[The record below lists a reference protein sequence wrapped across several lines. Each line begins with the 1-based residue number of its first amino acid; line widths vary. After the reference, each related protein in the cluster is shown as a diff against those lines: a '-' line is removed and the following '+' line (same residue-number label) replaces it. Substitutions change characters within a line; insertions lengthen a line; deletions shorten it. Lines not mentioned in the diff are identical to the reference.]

1 MCLFFDPYASDDQ
14 RCYASRHTYVSSQ
27 KPKWAH
33 FPGRRNLF
41 LFSRAPYILRT
52 TYFSG
57 NNACNNC
64 SNAALTGRRRQELK
78 PHCSEKVK
86 MAFVASEYMVLGD

>member
-1 MCLFFDPYASDDQ
+1 MCLFFDPYASDDH
-14 RCYASRHTYVSSQ
+14 RRYASRHAYVSSQ

-52 TYFSG
+52 TYFSD

-64 SNAALTGRRRQELK
+64 SDAALIVEDVKDSSLTVRRR
-78 PHCSEKVK
+78 SRRR
-86 MAFVASEYMVLGD
+86 VASEYMAFGD

>member
-1 MCLFFDPYASDDQ
+1 VNVLVFDPY
-14 RCYASRHTYVSSQ
+14 TSSQ
-27 KPKWAH
+27 KSKWAH

-41 LFSRAPYILRT
+41 LFSRAPYILQT
-52 TYFSG
+52 TSFSG

-64 SNAALTGRRRQELK
+64 SDVALTGQRRQELK
-78 PHCSEKVK
+78 PHYSEKVK

>member
-1 MCLFFDPYASDDQ
+1 MCLFFDPYTSDDQ
-14 RCYASRHTYVSSQ
+14 RRYASRHAYVSSQ

-33 FPGRRNLF
+33 FPRRRNLF
-41 LFSRAPYILRT
+41 IFSRAPYILQT

-57 NNACNNC
+57 NNGCNNC
-64 SNAALTGRRRQELK
+64 SDVALTGRRCQELK

-86 MAFVASEYMVLGD
+86 MMFIASEYIVLRD

>member
-1 MCLFFDPYASDDQ
+1 MIKDATLQDLHFFTEIQ
-14 RCYASRHTYVSSQ
+14 VGTLSR
-27 KPKWAH
+27 KE
-33 FPGRRNLF
+33 NLS
-41 LFSRAPYILRT
+41 LFSRAPYILQT
-52 TYFSG
+52 TSFSG

-64 SNAALTGRRRQELK
+64 SDATLIGRRRQELK